1 MFKEINEIDVAEY
14 LNIELD
20 EVNIKLLKTL
30 IISAKAYISSY
41 TGRSIEFI
49 DNSED
54 LVMAL
59 YVLVSEMY
67 ENRLF
72 TVENNKVNP
81 IIKSILDMHS
91 INLLYFL
98 THQDSY

>member
-91 INLLYFL
+91 INLL
-98 THQDSY
+98 